1 MGLFCVCFVIFVH
14 CNFLLDQVLSC
25 LHVRATGVDLYL
37 CKDLA
42 ATLGHSL
49 LGLSVQL
56 RMVAFLFFLL
66 IFAEGPRLC
75 RTEGDLAELCSLCD
89 GENAWENSGSNG
101 C

>member
-56 RMVAFLFFLL
+56 RMVAFLFF
-66 IFAEGPRLC
+66 FTDLC
-75 RTEGDLAELCSLCD
+75 RRPKAVQNRRRPCRAL
-89 GENAWENSGSNG
+89 
-101 C
+101 